1 MTSTPAPAPAQP
13 SPDKSDSRFSL
24 LLLVIV
30 VGVFIGAR
38 LWQLTSSCLWFDEI
52 FGIHAARYDWKP
64 MFQFVAADLIHP
76 PIFYALLKIWIAIG
90 GESLL
95 WLRLLSV
102 LLSVAAIVPIVLLC
116 RSLKL
121 NSWLTN
127 LALALLAV
135 NGYLIKYA
143 QEVRMYS
150 LLLLLTCTSLWL
162 FVRFTDSASRVRR
175 VLPSLL
181 FVNVLLVYSHYYGW
195 VVVIVELLFLLLWR
209 RERVIKFLLTIL
221 IAVASYIPWLYLIT
235 ISREPGRGLAQ
246 NIGWVP
252 RPGLGDLVQ
261 FFSMLNT
268 PFFFRQSSAS
278 SRFDIWGI
286 CLSLIVFGVPLAIL
300 IRRTIRERRREARD
314 NWTLLGFVI
323 LPIALAFILSWVLP
337 HSVWG
342 TRHLIVTT
350 VPYAVLA
357 AIALT
362 ELRLAWLRTSCLAL
376 LGFWVVLNGAIT
388 LVKRPPNL
396 TWCTWEPLAQELV
409 KAEASNSQL
418 IDVYAFEDL
427 VAYHVW
433 FAFANAKRDA
443 HSQQFRVHVVK
454 GVPGLR
460 EDPAYFLPRRFY
472 EIETHDGAT
481 LRGESVW
488 LAFRDSQWNTAQPPL
503 SIIAAQGFETGR
515 VFELRAQGQ
524 QSFLVELR
532 RKGQTQ

>member
-1 MTSTPAPAPAQP
+1 MTSPPAPAAARP
-13 SPDKSDSRFSL
+13 SPDKSARFSL
-24 LLLVIV
+24 LLLIV
-30 VGVFIGAR
+30 VVGLFIGAR
-38 LWQLTSSCLWFDEI
+38 LWQLTTSCLWFDEI

-64 MFQFVAADLIHP
+64 MLQFVAADLIHP
-76 PIFYALLKIWIAIG
+76 PLFYALLKVWIAIG

-121 NSWLTN
+121 NSWQTN
-127 LALALLAV
+127 LVIALLAV

-150 LLLLLTCTSLWL
+150 LLFLLTCTSLWL
-162 FVRFTDSASRVRR
+162 FVRFTGAASKVRG

-195 VVVIVELLFLLLWR
+195 VVVFVELLFLLIWR
-209 RERVIKFLLTIL
+209 RARVFKFLLTIL
-221 IAVASYIPWLYLIT
+221 IAIASYIPWLYLIT
-235 ISREPGRGLAQ
+235 VSREPGRGLAQ

-252 RPGLGDLVQ
+252 RPGLGDVAQ

-268 PFFFRQSSAS
+268 PFFFRQSSAG
-278 SRFDIWGI
+278 SRFDIWSI
-286 CLSLIVFGVPLAIL
+286 CLSLIISGVPLVIL
-300 IRRTIRERRREARD
+300 IRRKIREQRSEAREI
-314 NWTLLGFVI
+314 WTLVGLVI
-323 LPIALAFILSWVLP
+323 LPIALVFILSWVLP

-342 TRHLIVTT
+342 TRHLIVTA
-350 VPYAVLA
+350 VPYAILA

-362 ELRLAWLRTSCLAL
+362 ELRLAWLRSSCLAL
-376 LGFWVVLNGAIT
+376 LGFWVVLNGTIT

-396 TWCTWEPLAQELV
+396 TWCTWEPLAQVPLE
-409 KAEASNSQL
+409 AEISDNQQ

-433 FAFANAKRDA
+433 FAFSNAKRDA

-472 EIETHDGAT
+472 EIEIHDGLT

-503 SIIAAQGFETGR
+503 SMIAAQGFETGR
-515 VFELRAQGQ
+515 VFGLRAQGQ

>member
-1 MTSTPAPAPAQP
+1 MTSTPAPASARP
-13 SPDKSDSRFSL
+13 SPDESASRFSPL
-24 LLLVIV
+24 LFVVV
-30 VGVFIGAR
+30 VGLFIAAR
-38 LWQLTSSCLWFDEI
+38 VWRLTASCLWFDEI
-52 FGIHAARYDWKP
+52 FGIHAARYDWKQ

-76 PIFYALLKIWIAIG
+76 PLFYALLKIWIAIG

-95 WLRLLSV
+95 WLRMLPV

-121 NSWLTN
+121 NSWQTN

-150 LLLLLTCTSLWL
+150 LLFLLTCTSLWL
-162 FVRFTDSASRVRR
+162 FVKFTDSASRVGR
-175 VLPSLL
+175 VLPPLL
-181 FVNVLLVYSHYYGW
+181 LVNVLMVYSHYYGW

-209 RERVIKFLLTIL
+209 RERVVKFLLTIL
-221 IAVASYIPWLYLIT
+221 VAIVGYLPWFYLMT

-246 NIGWVP
+246 NIGWIT
-252 RPGLGDLVQ
+252 RPGLGDVAQ

-268 PFFFRQSSAS
+268 PLFFRQSSAGS
-278 SRFDIWGI
+278 LFDIWGI
-286 CLSLIVFGVPLAIL
+286 SLSLTVFGVPLAIL
-300 IRRTIRERRREARD
+300 IRRTIKEKPTEAREI
-314 NWTLLGFVI
+314 WTLLGFVI
-323 LPIALAFILSWVLP
+323 LPMALVFILSWVLP

-342 TRHLIVTT
+342 TRHLIVTAA
-350 VPYAVLA
+350 PYAILA

-362 ELRLAWLRTSCLAL
+362 ELRLAWLRTACLVL
-376 LGFWVVLNGAIT
+376 LGCWVVLNGAVT

-396 TWCTWEPLAQELV
+396 TWCTWEPLAQVLV
-409 KAEASNSQL
+409 RADTHPSEP
-418 IDVYAFEDL
+418 IEVYAFEDL
-427 VAYHVW
+427 VAYHLW
-433 FAFANAKRDA
+433 FAFANAKREG
-443 HSQQFRVHVVK
+443 HQQQFRVHVVK

-472 EIETHDGAT
+472 EVETHDGAT
-481 LRGESVW
+481 LRGDSVW
-488 LAFRDSQWNTAQPPL
+488 LAFRDSQWNTSRPPL
-503 SIIAAQGFETGR
+503 SMIAAQGFETGR

-532 RKGQTQ
+532 RKVQTQ

>member
-1 MTSTPAPAPAQP
+1 MTSTPAPASARPA
-13 SPDKSDSRFSL
+13 PDESNSSLSL
-24 LLLVIV
+24 LLFVLV
-30 VGVFIGAR
+30 VGLFIAAR
-38 LWQLTSSCLWFDEI
+38 MWHLTTSCLWFDEI
-52 FGIHAARYDWKP
+52 FGIHAGRYGWKQ

-76 PIFYALLKIWIAIG
+76 PLFYALLKIWIAVG

-95 WLRLLSV
+95 WLRMLPV
-102 LLSVAAIVPIVLLC
+102 LLSVAAIVPIVLVC

-121 NSWLTN
+121 NSWQTN

-143 QEVRMYS
+143 QEIRMYS
-150 LLLLLTCTSLWL
+150 LLFLLTCTSLWL
-162 FVRFTDSASRVRR
+162 FVRFTDSASRVSR
-175 VLPSLL
+175 VLPPLML
-181 FVNVLLVYSHYYGW
+181 VNVLLVYSHYYGW

-209 RERVIKFLLTIL
+209 RKRLFKFLLTIL
-221 IAVASYIPWLYLIT
+221 IAIVSYLPWLYLMT

-246 NIGWVP
+246 NIGWVTRP
-252 RPGLGDLVQ
+252 RLSDVAQ

-268 PFFFRQSSAS
+268 PFFFRQSSAGS
-278 SRFDIWGI
+278 LYDIWGI
-286 CLSLIVFGVPLAIL
+286 CLSLVLFGVPLAIL
-300 IRRTIRERRREARD
+300 IGRTFKERRTEALKI
-314 NWTLLGFVI
+314 WTLLGFVI
-323 LPIALAFILSWVLP
+323 LPIALVFILSWVLP

-342 TRHLIVTT
+342 TRHLIVTAI
-350 VPYAVLA
+350 PYAILA

-362 ELRLAWLRTSCLAL
+362 ELRLAWLRIACLAL
-376 LGFWVVLNGAIT
+376 LGCWVVLNGAVT
-388 LVKRPPNL
+388 LVKPPPNF

-409 KAEASNSQL
+409 RNETNSSQP

-427 VAYHVW
+427 VAYHLW
-433 FAFANAKRDA
+433 FAFANAKREGDL
-443 HSQQFRVHVVK
+443 QQFKVHVVK
-454 GVPGLR
+454 GVPGLQ

-472 EIETHDGAT
+472 EIEIHDGAT
-481 LRGESVW
+481 LRGDSIW
-488 LAFRDSQWNTAQPPL
+488 LAFRDSQWNTSRPPL